1 MTPEILFG
9 LEAKWTID
17 ERSSL
22 TAFTQIIPSLD
33 PAFSDFRKEA
43 GATYSLAIATARG
56 LSFEAEVL
64 FDFDSSIPSPGE
76 ESAVS
81 YLAALVYDF

>member
-1 MTPEILFG
+1 
-9 LEAKWTID
+9 
-17 ERSSL
+17 
-22 TAFTQIIPSLD
+22 
-33 PAFSDFRKEA
+33 
-43 GATYSLAIATARG
+43 
-56 LSFEAEVL
+56 VL